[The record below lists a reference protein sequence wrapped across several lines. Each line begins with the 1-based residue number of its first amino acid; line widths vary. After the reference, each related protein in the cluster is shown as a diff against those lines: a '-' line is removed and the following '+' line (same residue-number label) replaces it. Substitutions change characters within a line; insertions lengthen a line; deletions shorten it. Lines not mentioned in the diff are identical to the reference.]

1 MATAKHPR
9 ATNGSRVFAEEQ
21 KRKITELM
29 AEEKEK
35 EGGIP
40 KQINLRRYGK
50 IKQELYDALTDE
62 ERRAYE
68 VKAAEENKARKAL
81 PERSEIFKCVDS
93 RMFSAKLTYH
103 RTTETK
109 TTWSAE
115 LLMRSPVLSDGI
127 GASMAKPPSLF
138 KPHSGM
144 QTIT

>member
-1 MATAKHPR
+1 MATAKRPR

-29 AEEKEK
+29 AEEKE
-35 EGGIP
+35 EGDIP
-40 KQINLRRYGK
+40 KQINLRRYCK

-62 ERRAYE
+62 ERRGYE
-68 VKAAEENKARKAL
+68 AKAAEENKARKAL
-81 PERSEIFKCVDS
+81 PKRSEIFKCVDS
-93 RMFSAKLTYH
+93 RLFSAKLTNH

-109 TTWSAE
+109 KTWSAE
-115 LLMRSPVLSDGI
+115 LLMRSAVLSGGI